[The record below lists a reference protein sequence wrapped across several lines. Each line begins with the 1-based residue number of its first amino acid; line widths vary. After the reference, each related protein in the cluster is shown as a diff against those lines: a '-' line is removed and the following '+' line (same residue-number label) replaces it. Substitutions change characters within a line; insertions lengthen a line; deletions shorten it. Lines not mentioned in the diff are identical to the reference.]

1 MEYRSVSSLRLTDR
15 LCALALGLLLL
26 LLQNPGMATGQ
37 EIGMVRG
44 TVVDAE
50 SGRGLVGANIQVT
63 GTVLVTITGR
73 GGGFV
78 VSGMPAGSYS
88 LRVSMIGYR
97 SVLVDSVRV
106 AEEDPVL
113 VVELVETAIGLNPVI
128 VTADRRLQ
136 RLEES
141 SSSVTVMPRAEIAA
155 RTNLRLDDALEM
167 VPGVYFM
174 EEDINIRGV
183 TGYRANAGS
192 RVLLLLDGTPLIT
205 SDTGGIG
212 WDMVPIQDIERVE
225 VVKGAGSALWG
236 SGAIGGV
243 INVITRRPS
252 QRGVFTFRSTAGLYD
267 DPSEE
272 VWVWAPDRTLG
283 YTRFD
288 LGYSKAVGNTALRAS
303 ASRYVSTGERQD
315 GDFNKWNLG
324 GKLNHRFSNAGELEF
339 YAAWLRDHSGVF
351 VQWRSPFE
359 AKAGDAAPSQLFHPF
374 FSEDEGNQLRLTWI
388 NTYLKYSRPLGP
400 RTHLRIRGS
409 LLRSMLGNQFDTAGA
424 FSPAHGPGLEV
435 QLDWV
440 PADRHIVSAGFDG
453 KVHLVRG
460 KYFDGSHRE
469 YAVAAYLQDEWQ
481 LRTNLRFTAG
491 VRLDRHE
498 FRNGPTT
505 YQANPRLG
513 LNYRPAP
520 ALSMRASAGRGFR
533 VPTGAERARSFA
545 TANFSVLPTQRLD
558 PECSWTYEAGIR
570 KMVGNSSYL
579 DVAVFQNNYRDFVE
593 PLIDLGKT
601 AAQIVV
607 SFQNVPDARIRGFE
621 LAGGT
626 RGWRQRLQVEGGLT
640 FLDSKDLDLERPLA
654 YRPRWSGQLSPSV
667 HLGRVHLRVDYRY
680 ASRLEQVTVYAS
692 DQRVAQHEL
701 NLRLRWELGVLDL
714 TAGVNNVLNYNYTQI
729 ERNLGEIRNFA
740 IGLSGSI

>member
-1 MEYRSVSSLRLTDR
+1 MEYRRVLSLRR
-15 LCALALGLLLL
+15 AGRFCASALGLLLL
-26 LLQNPGMATGQ
+26 LQKPGIATGQ
-37 EIGMVRG
+37 EVGMVRG
-44 TVVDAE
+44 TVVDVE
-50 SGRGLVGANIQVT
+50 SGRGLVGANIQVP
-63 GTVLVTITGR
+63 GTVLGTITGP
-73 GGGFV
+73 GGEFA
-78 VSGMPAGSYS
+78 VSGVPVGSYS
-88 LRVSMIGYR
+88 LRMSMIGYR
-97 SVLVDSVRV
+97 SVLVDSVAV
-106 AEEDPVL
+106 AEETPAL
-113 VVELVETAIGLNPVI
+113 VVELIETAIGLNPVI

-141 SSSVTVMPRAEIAA
+141 SSSVTVLPRAEIAA

-183 TGYRANAGS
+183 TGYRANAGT

-243 INVITRRPS
+243 VNVITRRPS

-288 LGYSKAVGNTALRAS
+288 LGYSKAVGSTALRAS
-303 ASRYVSTGERQD
+303 ASRYASTGDRQD
-315 GDFNKWNLG
+315 GDFNKWNLS

-400 RTHLRIRGS
+400 RTNLRIRGS

-435 QLDWV
+435 QLDWL
-440 PADRHIVSAGFDG
+440 PADRHFLSAGFDG

-498 FRNGPTT
+498 FRNGFTT

-520 ALSMRASAGRGFR
+520 TLSMRASAGRGFR
-533 VPTGAERARSFA
+533 VPTVAERAMSFA
-545 TANFSVLPTQRLD
+545 TANFSVVPSQRLD
-558 PECSWTYEAGIR
+558 PERSWTYEAGIR
-570 KMVGNSSYL
+570 KMMGNSSYL

-654 YRPRWSGQLSPSV
+654 YRPRWSGQLSPSL
-667 HLGRVHLRVDYRY
+667 HLGRVHLRADYRY

-714 TAGVNNVLNYNYTQI
+714 AAGVNNVLNYNYTQI

>member
-1 MEYRSVSSLRLTDR
+1 MEYRSVFSLRPAGR
-15 LCALALGLLLL
+15 LCASALGLLLL
-26 LLQNPGMATGQ
+26 LLQKPGMATGQ
-37 EIGMVRG
+37 EVGMVRG

-50 SGRGLVGANIQVT
+50 SGRGLVGANIQVP
-63 GTVLVTITGR
+63 GTVLGTITGR

-78 VSGMPAGSYS
+78 VSGVPVGSYS

-141 SSSVTVMPRAEIAA
+141 SSSVTVLPRAEIAA

-243 INVITRRPS
+243 VNVITRRPS

-288 LGYSKAVGNTALRAS
+288 LGYSKAVGSTALCAS
-303 ASRYVSTGERQD
+303 ASRYASTGDRQD
-315 GDFNKWNLG
+315 GDFNKWNLS

-359 AKAGDAAPSQLFHPF
+359 AKAGDVAPSQLFHPF

-435 QLDWV
+435 QLDWL
-440 PADRHIVSAGFDG
+440 PADRHIISAGFDG

-533 VPTGAERARSFA
+533 VPTVAERAMSFA

-558 PECSWTYEAGIR
+558 PERSWTYEAGIR

-640 FLDSKDLDLERPLA
+640 FLDSKDLDLRRPLA

-701 NLRLRWELGVLDL
+701 NLRLRWELGALDL

>member
-1 MEYRSVSSLRLTDR
+1 MEYRRVFALRRAGR
-15 LCALALGLLLL
+15 LCASVLGLLLL
-26 LLQNPGMATGQ
+26 LQKPGMATGQ
-37 EIGMVRG
+37 EVGMVHG

-50 SGRGLVGANIQVT
+50 SGRGLVGANIQVP
-63 GTVLVTITGR
+63 GTVLGTITGS
-73 GGGFV
+73 GGEFA

-97 SVLVDSVRV
+97 SVLVDSVAV
-106 AEEDPVL
+106 AEETPAL

-136 RLEES
+136 RIEES
-141 SSSVTVMPRAEIAA
+141 SSSVTVLPRAQITA

-243 INVITRRPS
+243 VNVITRRPS

-288 LGYSKAVGNTALRAS
+288 LGYSKTVGSTALRAS
-303 ASRYVSTGERQD
+303 ASRYASTGDRQD
-315 GDFNKWNLG
+315 GDFNKWNLSS
-324 GKLNHRFSNAGELEF
+324 KLNHRFSNAGELEF

-388 NTYLKYSRPLGP
+388 NTYLKYSRRLGP

-435 QLDWV
+435 QLNWL
-440 PADRHIVSAGFDG
+440 PAERHVISAGFDG

-533 VPTGAERARSFA
+533 VPTVAERAMSFA
-545 TANFSVLPTQRLD
+545 TANFSVLPSRRLD
-558 PECSWTYEAGIR
+558 PERSWTYEAGIR

-579 DVAVFQNNYRDFVE
+579 DVAVFQNDYRDFVE

-626 RGWRQRLQVEGGLT
+626 RGWRQRLEVEGGLT
-640 FLDSKDLDLERPLA
+640 FLDSKDLGLERPRA

-701 NLRLRWELGVLDL
+701 NLRLRWELGALDL
-714 TAGVNNVLNYNYTQI
+714 TAGINNVLNYNYTQI